1 MDVIMSSPHLAKQPE
16 FDRELIREL
25 ARCYARAAVD
35 AMLDENEEVTTTKAN
50 KDEIEKDEIDG
61 KRRTV

>member
-1 MDVIMSSPHLAKQPE
+1 MSSRRSAKPPA

-35 AMLDENEEVTTTKAN
+35 AMLDESKEVTTARAN
-50 KDEIEKDEIDG
+50 TDESRKSEIDG
-61 KRRTV
+61 KPLIA

>member
-1 MDVIMSSPHLAKQPE
+1 MSARGLAKQPE

-35 AMLDENEEVTTTKAN
+35 AMLDENKKVTTIRAN
-50 KDEIEKDEIDG
+50 VEGSKRKGEIDG
-61 KRRTV
+61 TQRTV

>member
-1 MDVIMSSPHLAKQPE
+1 VSSRRPAKQPA

-35 AMLDENEEVTTTKAN
+35 AMLDEKKKATATRAN
-50 KDEIEKDEIDG
+50 TDERQNGEIDG
-61 KRRTV
+61 KTLTV